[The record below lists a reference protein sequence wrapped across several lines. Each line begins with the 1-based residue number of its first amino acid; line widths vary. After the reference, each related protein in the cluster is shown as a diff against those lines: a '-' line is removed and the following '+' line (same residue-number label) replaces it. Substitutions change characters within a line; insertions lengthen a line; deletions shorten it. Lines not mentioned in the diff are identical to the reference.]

1 MSYEKTKS
9 QEKTKEVLKQLEEGV
24 RDVFESERFKEY
36 LRFVAR
42 FHNYSYS
49 NTLLIMQQR
58 QGATRVAGYN
68 AWKEMGRHVKKG
80 EKGIVIL
87 APSFRSVKRQVTDKD
102 GQAVTDEK
110 GEPVTEAAGKQLNRF
125 FPVHVFD
132 VSQTDGKPVPELA
145 PPLEGEVKD
154 FKKVFRALE
163 GLSPYPVRYGEMND
177 GAHGYCDYAKQE
189 IVLSDKN
196 SRLQTI
202 KTLVHELA
210 HARLHHKDHTGADL
224 KSKSD
229 KEIEAESVAY
239 AVSQRLGLDTGE
251 YSFDYIANWSKDK
264 ETSQLKAA
272 LGTIARETD
281 AIIAQF
287 DIAVRERGQEQ
298 GRDL

>member
-1 MSYEKTKS
+1 MKTSASHEKTN
-9 QEKTKEVLKQLEEGV
+9 EVLKKLEQGV
-24 RDVFESERFKEY
+24 RDVFESERYKEY
-36 LRFVAR
+36 LLFVAR

-58 QGATRVAGYN
+58 HGATRVAGYN
-68 AWKEMGRHVKKG
+68 AWKEMGRQVKKG

-87 APSFRSVKRQVTDKD
+87 APSFRSIKRQVTDKD
-102 GQAVTDEK
+102 GQAIMNEK
-110 GEPVTEAAGKQLNRF
+110 GEPVTVADEKQVTRF
-125 FPVHVFD
+125 VPVHVFD
-132 VSQTDGKPVPELA
+132 VSQTDGKPIPELA
-145 PPLEGEVKD
+145 APLDGDVKD

-163 GLSPYPVRYGEMND
+163 ALSPYPIRYAEMAD
-177 GAHGYCDYAKQE
+177 STRGYCDYAKQE

-196 SRLQTI
+196 SPLQTI

-210 HARLHHKDHTGADL
+210 HARLHHKGHAESNS

-239 AVSQRLGLDTGE
+239 AVSQHLGLDTGE
-251 YSFDYIANWSKDK
+251 YSFDYIASWGKDK
-264 ETSQLKAA
+264 ETGQLKAA

-287 DIAVRERGQEQ
+287 DSAARERGQEQ
-298 GRDL
+298 CRDR